1 MTRLDQELVNR
12 GLARS
17 RTVAATLIK
26 AGRVNVE
33 GVPAVKA
40 AHAVTAQTALE
51 IAAGSEEDYVSRA
64 GHKLAGALA
73 HFPQVSIAGKRCFD
87 AGASTGGF
95 TDVLLRN
102 GAAKVAAVDVG
113 HGQLVDS
120 LRNDPRVEVYEGLN
134 IRYMHPADMGG
145 EADLT
150 VCDLSFISLTL
161 VMGPLTLA
169 TKEGGELLLMV
180 KPQFEVGKDR
190 LARTGVV
197 GSENERRRAV
207 ALVASAAV
215 ANGLRLQGIGTS
227 ALPGQEGNVEYFLLA
242 SREVSGPA
250 HKIEEQELAVE
261 TLLAQLWPTALG
273 AGNK

>member
-26 AGRVNVE
+26 AGRVQV
-33 GVPAVKA
+33 GGAPVRKS
-40 AHAVTAQTALE
+40 ALSVDE
-51 IAAGSEEDYVSRA
+51 HSDIMVLPGTEEDYVSRA

-73 HFPQVSIAGKRCFD
+73 YFPDVSIAGKRCLD

-95 TDVLLRN
+95 TDVLLRR
-102 GAAKVAAVDVG
+102 GAATVAAVDVG

-120 LRNDPRVEVYEGLN
+120 LRNDTRVAVHEGLN
-134 IRYMHPADMGG
+134 IRYMLPEDIGG
-145 EADLT
+145 PADLT

-161 VMGPLTLA
+161 VMAPLTLS
-169 TKEGGELLLMV
+169 TKVGGQLVLMV

-197 GSENERRRAV
+197 SSENERRRAV
-207 ALVASAAV
+207 AVVASAAV
-215 ANGLRLQGIGTS
+215 ANGLLLEGIGVS
-227 ALPGQEGNVEYFLLA
+227 PLPGQDGNIEYFLLA
-242 SREVSGPA
+242 SRLVSAPA
-250 HKIEEQELAVE
+250 PKIEEQDRSVE
-261 TLLAQLWPTALG
+261 TLLSLLWP
-273 AGNK
+273 